1 MFYTYND
8 QCGNEI
14 VHHLDIG
21 TVGHISYDTYLG
33 AYTPFNIY
41 GQPMPKVTTRD
52 IAVALIIHD
61 LLIED

>member
-14 VHHLDIG
+14 VHHLTIG

-33 AYTPFNIY
+33 TYTPHNY
-41 GQPMPKVTTRD
+41 HGQPLPRVISRD
-52 IAVALIIHD
+52 IAVALIIHV
-61 LLIED
+61 LHLED